1 MQKLIKAFE
10 NMMVAITF
18 AESGEY
24 DEARKI
30 GGQDH
35 ETEGSLVGS
44 PSEIKA
50 AGKA

>member
-24 DEARKI
+24 DDARKI
-30 GGQDH
+30 SGQEH
-35 ETEGSLVGS
+35 ETEGAMTGS
-44 PSEIKA
+44 PREIKA
-50 AGKA
+50 AGKV